1 MLKKLR
7 SPKRTK
13 RNLALKEASTFE
25 YDKDGRVKIE
35 VGLRDSDNFFSPYSY
50 LTYELMNPG
59 VDKYI
64 NMCASGIQK
73 DEDIS
78 LDIYTEVPTSNDEK
92 KRIRN
97 TIRRHYAEQVVV
109 ANKELKHN
117 LMVGLFWSLL
127 GFIVLLLEAI
137 LYHFVENMYLD
148 TILAVI
154 GWLFL
159 WDGLEIIFYDRREL
173 KLKKHYSTKLM
184 DAKVHIRQYSKKIQR
199 EYGIGEYEDDED
211 E

>member
-1 MLKKLR
+1 
-7 SPKRTK
+7 
-13 RNLALKEASTFE
+13 
-25 YDKDGRVKIE
+25 
-35 VGLRDSDNFFSPYSY
+35 
-50 LTYELMNPG
+50 
-59 VDKYI
+59 
-64 NMCASGIQK
+64 
-73 DEDIS
+73 
-78 LDIYTEVPTSNDEK
+78 
-92 KRIRN
+92 
-97 TIRRHYAEQVVV
+97 
-109 ANKELKHN
+109 
-117 LMVGLFWSLL
+117 
-127 GFIVLLLEAI
+127 
-137 LYHFVENMYLD
+137 MYLD